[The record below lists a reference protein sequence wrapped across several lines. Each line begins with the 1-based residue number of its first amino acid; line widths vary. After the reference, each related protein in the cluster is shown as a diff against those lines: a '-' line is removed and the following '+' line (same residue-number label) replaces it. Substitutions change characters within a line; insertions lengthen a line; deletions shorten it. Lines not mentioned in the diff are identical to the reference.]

1 MKHPILTMEELSD
14 EFYQVSGLDLPK
26 LSRSRIWIFDLEA
39 TGLDTTLER
48 VTQIAGI
55 PLEGGVLLDE
65 QSFTQL
71 VYPGDGVEIP
81 KVVEDLTGI
90 TMERLEGAPLLPE
103 AWAAC
108 VEAAGAADLWMGQSV
123 FEFDVPLPRNRVRAP
138 RHARGVA
145 SDPGLRV
152 LASALLGE
160 PEGRWSTT
168 ALLERFSIDVGKLRR
183 HDALDDVKILGLILL
198 PLLERL
204 KRKHGDR
211 LTIPASNPLR
221 IRRHPRALRVC
232 LTHPPGKENSAAWP
246 KRSPFPTS

>member
-14 EFYQVSGLDLPK
+14 EFYQVSALDLPE

-39 TGLDTTLER
+39 TGLDTTVER

-55 PLEGGVLLDE
+55 PLESGVLLDD
-65 QSFTQL
+65 QAFTQL

-81 KVVEDLTGI
+81 KVVQDLTGI
-90 TMERLEGAPLLPE
+90 TLERLEGAPLLPE

-108 VEAAGAADLWMGQSV
+108 IAAAGAADLWMGQSV
-123 FEFDVPLPRNRVRAP
+123 FEFDVPLLETEFA
-138 RHARGVA
+138 RHGM
-145 SDPGLRV
+145 PGELPPILDSVV

-168 ALLERFSIDVGKLRR
+168 ALLERFSIDTGKLRR

-211 LTIPASNPLR
+211 LAIPASSPLR
-221 IRRHPRALRVC
+221 IRRHPPV
-232 LTHPPGKENSAAWP
+232 
-246 KRSPFPTS
+246 RSPPPQPAAQRDVPA

>member
-14 EFYQVSGLDLPK
+14 EFYQVSGLDLPE
-26 LSRSRIWIFDLEA
+26 LSRSRIWVFDLEA
-39 TGLDTTLER
+39 TGLDTTVER

-55 PLEGGVLLDE
+55 PLEGGVLLDD

-90 TMERLEGAPLLPE
+90 TLERLEGAPRLPE

-108 VEAAGAADLWMGQSV
+108 VAAAGPADLWMGQSV
-123 FEFDVPLPRNRVRAP
+123 FEFDVPLLETEFA
-138 RHARGVA
+138 RHGM
-145 SDPGLRV
+145 PGELPPILDSVV

-168 ALLERFSIDVGKLRR
+168 ALLERFSIDTGKLRR

-211 LTIPASNPLR
+211 LAIPASNPLR
-221 IRRHPRALRVC
+221 IRRHPPVRS
-232 LTHPPGKENSAAWP
+232 GSA
-246 KRSPFPTS
+246 